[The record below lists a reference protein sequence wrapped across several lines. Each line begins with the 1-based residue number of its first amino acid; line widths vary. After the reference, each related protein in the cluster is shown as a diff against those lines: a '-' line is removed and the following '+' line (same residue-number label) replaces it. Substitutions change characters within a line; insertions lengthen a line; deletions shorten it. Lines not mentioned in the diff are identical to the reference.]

1 MELTTSSLELPK
13 VNFGKYNGQPIT
25 KLLNDTSYR
34 EWCLNQG
41 FFRHPKYKIIYN
53 ICVNQSLPSSIQNT
67 KTPEHNKLQNLFLN
81 YENVQKLLKMVFN
94 NKCTTHLLIDNGHT
108 EFEGIF
114 NWDMIFQDNEWTRCS
129 CDDNIDTCN
138 CDINMQHKKRY
149 NIPNGSTYLSFYNV
163 YCEIKPL
170 MGDDYPCVLRKMKNQ
185 IELTQNHND
194 KINKQRTEKFKNDT
208 AIYNELKVRR
218 FNFHQSL
225 IRSKFVL
232 LLKEFNAT
240 SATKEDLQEI
250 FNQSNI
256 MIIFI
261 DDLFN
266 NYQNQKKRKQL
277 EQTQQAEVLS
287 LKTTKQTTITDYFR
301 K

>member
-1 MELTTSSLELPK
+1 
-13 VNFGKYNGQPIT
+13 
-25 KLLNDTSYR
+25 
-34 EWCLNQG
+34 
-41 FFRHPKYKIIYN
+41 
-53 ICVNQSLPSSIQNT
+53 
-67 KTPEHNKLQNLFLN
+67 
-81 YENVQKLLKMVFN
+81 
-94 NKCTTHLLIDNGHT
+94 
-108 EFEGIF
+108 
-114 NWDMIFQDNEWTRCS
+114 
-129 CDDNIDTCN
+129 
-138 CDINMQHKKRY
+138 
-149 NIPNGSTYLSFYNV
+149 
-163 YCEIKPL
+163 
-170 MGDDYPCVLRKMKNQ
+170 
-185 IELTQNHND
+185 
-194 KINKQRTEKFKNDT
+194 FKNDT